1 MARESR
7 IIIAVTP
14 ARALTL
20 RPRLF
25 ASLSEAFPVS
35 FTDQPGDPQVEG
47 HLVFAPDVS
56 RADAPALPLP
66 TLIVADADAGSG
78 ESAREAIELTA
89 SAAIDSRVRGL
100 TLHDR
105 PAGRPLEAGG
115 EPLATAAGQ
124 VVWARDAG
132 VDRVRSVLPELED
145 GQVLY
150 ALLSQRAIAAVAL
163 IEFLR
168 GCIGDRAWRPPG
180 LRASFVFDDPNLRWR
195 TYGHIDYR
203 DLAAHADAHGYH
215 AVMAMIPLDAT
226 FPHRPTVAL
235 FAERADRLSLVFH
248 GNDHLRAELLEPIDD
263 DVALAMAAQAIRRVA
278 RFEHRYGLAV
288 DRIMMPPHGRCS
300 RTMARALGAV
310 GFDALC
316 AIHPAPWTEERPA
329 SPPLVAW
336 NPSEFVD
343 GCAVIPRDALSSTDA
358 DLGLRA
364 YLDHPVVVYG
374 HHEDVADGLDCLADA
389 ARRVNR
395 LGDVRWTSVGEIAL
409 TNFLHRTVDGQV
421 QVRPYSRR
429 IRFDVPVDA
438 DAVVVEAPRATGDAL
453 ELTGWSVGS
462 GPVLPFGTPHA
473 LPAGTHEILLRGG
486 VEVDPLTVAAPSLG
500 AWPRVRRAAT
510 ELRDR
515 AAAVR

>member
-7 IIIAVTP
+7 ITIAVSPP
-14 ARALTL
+14 AALAL

-25 ASLSEAFPVS
+25 ASLSEAFPVT
-35 FTDQPGDPQVEG
+35 FTAEPGDPRAEG
-47 HLVFAPDVS
+47 QIVFAPDV
-56 RADAPALPLP
+56 AQAAVPATPLP
-66 TLIVADADAGSG
+66 TFVVASEGG
-78 ESAREAIELTA
+78 EGAREPIELTQ
-89 SAAIDSRVRGL
+89 SQAIDGRLRGL

-105 PAGRPLEAGG
+105 PAGRPLEPVG
-115 EPLATAAGQ
+115 EALATAAGQ

-132 VDRVRSVLPELED
+132 VDRVRSVLPELAD

-168 GCIGDRAWRPPG
+168 ACIGDRRWRPPD

-203 DLAAHADAHGYH
+203 DLVAHADAHGYH
-215 AVMAMIPLDAT
+215 AVMAMIPLDAS

-235 FAERADRLSLVFH
+235 FAERSDRLSLVFH
-248 GNDHLRAELLEPIDD
+248 GNDHLRAELLEPTDED
-263 DVALAMAAQAIRRVA
+263 AALAMAAQAIRRVT
-278 RFEHRYGLAV
+278 RFERRYGLAV

-374 HHEDVADGLDCLADA
+374 HHEDVAGGLDCLADA
-389 ARRVNR
+389 ARRING
-395 LGDVRWTSVGEIAL
+395 LGEFRWTSVGEIAL

-421 QVRPYSRR
+421 RVRAYSRR
-429 IRFDVPVDA
+429 IRFDVPEGA
-438 DAVVVEAPRATGDAL
+438 EEVVVEAPGDAL
-453 ELTGWSVGS
+453 GLAGWSVGA
-462 GPVLPFGTPHA
+462 GPVLPFDRPHA
-473 LPAGTHEILLRGG
+473 LPVG
-486 VEVDPLTVAAPSLG
+486 APSLG